1 MEGSGV
7 SAGIGFVCNFQK
19 RNLGES
25 NQTESNVMREGWR
38 ACSLDSD
45 FAFEIAGLQGGK
57 GGVSNITWG
66 IRMQDH
72 DLTGDRH
79 TVPLKYTHSQICV
92 FVSSL
97 HSPRIFRFGC
107 SMARIHF
114 EYGDL

>member
-1 MEGSGV
+1 MKWNGRSGV

-19 RNLGES
+19 RNLGKS

-79 TVPLKYTHSQICV
+79 TITLKYGI
-92 FVSSL
+92 
-97 HSPRIFRFGC
+97 RIVRYAC
-107 SMARIHF
+107 LSAHYIPSDLPVRML
-114 EYGDL
+114 YGPDSF